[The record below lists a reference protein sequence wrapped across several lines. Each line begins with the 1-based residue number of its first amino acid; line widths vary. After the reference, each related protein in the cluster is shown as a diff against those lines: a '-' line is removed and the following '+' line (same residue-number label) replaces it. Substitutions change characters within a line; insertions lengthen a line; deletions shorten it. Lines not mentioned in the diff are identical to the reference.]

1 MDATPTPLRSK
12 SARVAAWFVLFCGLA
27 LVAAQRLQL
36 GLCSDARHAVLRELV
51 RAPEPAQV
59 VFVGSSQTAR
69 GVIPAVFD
77 ARAAELGTPVRSV
90 NLSFFGTSRQLAYLT
105 LERWLDTHPDTT
117 CAFVECGVLSDN
129 QDFPHEALSRFEEPA
144 DALSLV
150 LTQPYDVRNAREF
163 KRRKDHPPTFDPLG
177 AFTRVERFQLHAE
190 LSLEALGRGP
200 EDCVRALFNLALQRG
215 ASLYWMPHEPTLA
228 AVIEAQLSERG
239 YYRIPPDSPLGIG
252 GKAGVTKQA
261 AAVSYENALAA
272 TFKDLDDFGDP
283 ERFRATKLYA
293 ERIAE
298 LCKDRGVRL
307 VFLDQ
312 PNFRGRPLRPSQV
325 AYYSQLAELF
335 QQDKSV
341 LYREESFQD
350 SGHLSVSG
358 AEFASKALAAHFVGA
373 ETK

>member
-1 MDATPTPLRSK
+1 MDAATTPLRSK
-12 SARVAAWFVLFCGLA
+12 SARLAAWFVLFCALT
-27 LVAAQRLQL
+27 LVAAQCLQL

-51 RAPEPAQV
+51 SSPEPATV

-69 GVIPAVFD
+69 GVIPDVFD
-77 ARAAELGTPVRSV
+77 ARAAELGVPVRSV

-105 LERWLDTHPDTT
+105 LERWLDAHPDTT
-117 CAFVECGVLSDN
+117 CAYVECGVLSDN
-129 QDFPHEALSRFEEPA
+129 QDFPHEALSRFETPS

-150 LTQPYDVRNAREF
+150 VSLPYDVRNAREF

-177 AFTRVERFQLHAE
+177 AFTRIERFQLHAE

-200 EDCVRALFNLALQRG
+200 EDCVRALFNLAQRRG
-215 ASLYWMPHEPTLA
+215 ASPYWMPNEPTLA
-228 AVIEAQLSERG
+228 SVIDAQVAERG
-239 YYRIPPDSPLGIG
+239 YYRITPDSPLGLG

-261 AAVSYENALAA
+261 AAVSYETALAA
-272 TFKDLDDFGDP
+272 TFKDLDDFSEP
-283 ERFRATKLYA
+283 TRFRATKLYA
-293 ERIAE
+293 ERIAA
-298 LCKDRGVRL
+298 LCKARGVRL

-325 AYYSQLAELF
+325 AFYSQLAELF

-350 SGHLSVSG
+350 SGHLSVMG
-358 AEFASKALAAHFVGA
+358 AEFASKALATQFVGA
-373 ETK
+373 GKQ